1 MARAAKA
8 IRTTLVVVLCAGLLC
23 NLWLLASTALFPRE
37 LPGVLGF
44 SPLAVASGSMEPAL
58 SAGDLAI
65 VHREGSYQVGDVVAF
80 WDGGSLTTHRIV
92 ADGPEGFVTKGD
104 FNNAQDALPVAP
116 EHVAGRVVLSVPLVG
131 GAALFLRTPAGLG
144 LLVVVGLAALVLP
157 DALRRVRRRGEGCAA

>member
-23 NLWLLASTALFPRE
+23 NLWLLASAALFPRE

-65 VHREGSYQVGDVVAF
+65 VHREGSYRVGDVVAF

-116 EHVAGRVVLSVPLVG
+116 GHVAGRVVLSVPLVG

-144 LLVVVGLAALVLP
+144 LLVVVGLAVLVLP
-157 DALRRVRRRGEGCAA
+157 DALRRVRRRGEECAA

>member
-1 MARAAKA
+1 M
-8 IRTTLVVVLCAGLLC
+8 
-23 NLWLLASTALFPRE
+23 
-37 LPGVLGF
+37 
-44 SPLAVASGSMEPAL
+44 
-58 SAGDLAI
+58 
-65 VHREGSYQVGDVVAF
+65 GDVVAF

-144 LLVVVGLAALVLP
+144 LLVVVGLAVLVLP
-157 DALRRVRRRGEGCAA
+157 DALRRVRRRGEECAA